1 MYLKKR
7 KKKKSH
13 RFQRE
18 RQARSLELSSIDAI
32 NRDSKQPP
40 VSANVCRACEGNVEE
55 GKVRREWKDEGKKNK
70 GDDTGEGSLSRS
82 TRVSSSRWVK
92 RDP

>member
-1 MYLKKR
+1 M
-7 KKKKSH
+7 
-13 RFQRE
+13 FI
-18 RQARSLELSSIDAI
+18 ARAKETT
-32 NRDSKQPP
+32 
-40 VSANVCRACEGNVEE
+40 CGGNVRE
-55 GKVRREWKDEGKKNK
+55 GGEKTSGGGKKNK

>member
-1 MYLKKR
+1 M
-7 KKKKSH
+7 
-13 RFQRE
+13 RE
-18 RQARSLELSSIDAI
+18 SFGRMRRDIDRSRAFIKLERLIAIRSSRLFRIG
-32 NRDSKQPP
+32 
-40 VSANVCRACEGNVEE
+40 NVYRACEGNNVRGKRE
-55 GKVRREWKDEGKKNK
+55 GGGGKTSGGGKKNK